1 MGKVFKI
8 YVAVMLFIITL
19 LLGALV
25 GGLIYASVQ
34 VKDTATKASDKI
46 NSFNKDFNTLNKDL
60 HSINDQLKTN
70 SSKIVIP

>member
-8 YVAVMLFIITL
+8 YVVIMLFIITL
-19 LLGALV
+19 LLGTLV

-34 VKDTATKASDKI
+34 IKDSVSTANNKI
-46 NSFNKDFNTLNKDL
+46 NSFNNDFNILNKDL
-60 HSINDQLKTN
+60 HSINNQLKTN